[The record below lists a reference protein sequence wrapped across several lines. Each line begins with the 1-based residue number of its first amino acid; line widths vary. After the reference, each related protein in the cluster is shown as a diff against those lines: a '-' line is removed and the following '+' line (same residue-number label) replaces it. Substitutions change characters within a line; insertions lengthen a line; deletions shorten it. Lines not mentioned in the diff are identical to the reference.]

1 MQSLQTT
8 DCNENLFKMDDM
20 VIFKNDKLINDL
32 QSLQVFRELIPN
44 FDKSFKNFGESRT
57 IVFFKDNIVFGVY
70 NLQIFNNVASC
81 SILKVDTSELFLQ
94 HVDAILNFLTLTIK
108 TNVKDI
114 RLSNEC
120 NFRMFVYAPVQA
132 GSPKFFKRL
141 DPVKTTIFG
150 DPIEN
155 NVEWRICLKFDE
167 FFNRKLKEESVQF
180 ATQTPGFG
188 TFNTNNIQNPY
199 RTNPVP
205 FGIQNPPNPQSFF
218 GGQTQPPAFG
228 TFNNTNTQP
237 PAFGTFNN
245 TNTQPPAFGTFNT
258 NTQPPAFGTFNTNT
272 QPPAFGMFPNNNTQ
286 PQTFGTFNNTNT
298 QQLKPFG
305 TSAKKF

>member
-1 MQSLQTT
+1 MQSLQTI
-8 DCNENLFKMDDM
+8 DCNQNLFKMDDM

-32 QSLQVFRELIPN
+32 QWLQVLKDIVPN
-44 FDKSFKNFGESRT
+44 FEKSFKNFGESRT

-70 NLQIFNNVASC
+70 NLQIFNNIASC

-150 DPIEN
+150 EPIEN

-167 FFNRKLKEESVQF
+167 FFNRKLKDESVQF
-180 ATQTPGFG
+180 ATQTPAFGTFPNTKSPSFGMFPNTQTQSPAFGAFNTNTQTPSAFG
-188 TFNTNNIQNPY
+188 TFNTNAQ
-199 RTNPVP
+199 
-205 FGIQNPPNPQSFF
+205 Q
-218 GGQTQPPAFG
+218 
-228 TFNNTNTQP
+228 
-237 PAFGTFNN
+237 
-245 TNTQPPAFGTFNT
+245 PAFGTFNT
-258 NTQPPAFGTFNTNT
+258 NTQQPAFGTFNTNT
-272 QPPAFGMFPNNNTQ
+272 QSPAFGGFNTNTQ
-286 PQTFGTFNNTNT
+286 SPAFGGFNTNTQQKPSTFGTFNTNN
-298 QQLKPFG
+298 LSPFG
-305 TSAKKF
+305 TATKKF